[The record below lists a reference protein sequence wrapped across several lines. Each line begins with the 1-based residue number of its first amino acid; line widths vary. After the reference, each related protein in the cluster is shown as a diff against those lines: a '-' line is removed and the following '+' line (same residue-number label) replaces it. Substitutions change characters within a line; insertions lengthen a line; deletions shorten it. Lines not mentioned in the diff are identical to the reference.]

1 MISVHA
7 KLLVFRSLSPVLRR
21 GKLLLGQFNPVR
33 SAEQCGDIK
42 GQKLHNRGVMLRRHS
57 YYVAGL
63 HAIALSDLP
72 DPSLAKLPWQA

>member
-1 MISVHA
+1 
-7 KLLVFRSLSPVLRR
+7 
-21 GKLLLGQFNPVR
+21 
-33 SAEQCGDIK
+33 
-42 GQKLHNRGVMLRRHS
+42 MLRRHS